1 MMTGPHI
8 TTSATKDFQLSV
20 YDLSL
25 AFPCGVLLSP
35 VGWHNRIA
43 TLNNYH
49 FKVPPTKD
57 EARKI
62 VSFFDKR
69 LFQLA
74 FERN

>member
-8 TTSATKDFQLSV
+8 TTLATKNFQLSA
-20 YDLSL
+20 YDLRL
-25 AFPCGVLLSP
+25 VFPCGVLLSP
-35 VGWHNRIA
+35 AGWHNRIA

>member
-1 MMTGPHI
+1 MQAGPHI
-8 TTSATKDFQLSV
+8 MTLATKNFQLSV

-25 AFPCGVLLSP
+25 AFPCGVLLSSAA
-35 VGWHNRIA
+35 WHNRIA

>member
-1 MMTGPHI
+1 M
-8 TTSATKDFQLSV
+8 
-20 YDLSL
+20 
-25 AFPCGVLLSP
+25 
-35 VGWHNRIA
+35 A